1 VAIAGRDVEG
11 GPSCDPALLPSHG
24 PDPAL
29 TRITMA
35 RTHDMVLADIPAMLC
50 FAAADPAAQGPV
62 GTIGYWVGERRLQSL
77 TA

>member
-1 VAIAGRDVEG
+1 
-11 GPSCDPALLPSHG
+11 
-24 PDPAL
+24 
-29 TRITMA
+29 MA
-35 RTHDMVLADIPAMLC
+35 RTHDMVLADTDAMLC